1 MIIFK
6 TILPLQA
13 KIAQLKI
20 EGKSIGFVPT
30 MGALHSGHIS
40 LIKESRLY
48 SDITICS
55 IFINPMQ
62 FNDKKDFEKYPKTI
76 EQDILLLE
84 QNGADIIFIPS
95 VDEIYPIST
104 KAIPIYNLGYLEDIL
119 EGYYRPGHFQGV
131 CRVVERLLD
140 IVTPNSLFLG
150 QKDYQQC
157 MVIKKMM
164 DQANIVT
171 QLKICPTLR
180 EDSGLAMSSRN
191 IRLSTSSKVHAAG
204 IYKAL
209 QYVKDHFSQTSLSD
223 LKNTAKAIIK
233 DSGFEKVDYVEI
245 CDGETLLTVSEIQPQ
260 KKYVV
265 LAAAFIDGI
274 RLIDNLL
281 LN

>member
-1 MIIFK
+1 
-6 TILPLQA
+6 
-13 KIAQLKI
+13 
-20 EGKSIGFVPT
+20 

-40 LIKESRLY
+40 LIEASRLE
-48 SDITICS
+48 SDITVCS

-62 FNDKKDFEKYPKTI
+62 FNDKKDFEKYPKNI

-84 QNGADIIFIPS
+84 QNGADIIFMPS
-95 VDEIYPIST
+95 VDEIYPTTIT
-104 KAIPIYNLGYLEDIL
+104 TVPNYNLDYLENIL
-119 EGYYRPGHFQGV
+119 EGFYRPGHFQGV
-131 CRVVERLLD
+131 CRVVERLLHIVMPD
-140 IVTPNSLFLG
+140 ILFLG

-164 DQANIVT
+164 NQANIVT
-171 QLKICPTLR
+171 QLKICPTHR

-209 QYVKDHFSQTSLSD
+209 EYVKDHFSQTSLSD
-223 LKNTAKAIIK
+223 LKNTAIAIIK

-245 CDGETLLTVSEIQPQ
+245 CDGETLLAISEIQPQ